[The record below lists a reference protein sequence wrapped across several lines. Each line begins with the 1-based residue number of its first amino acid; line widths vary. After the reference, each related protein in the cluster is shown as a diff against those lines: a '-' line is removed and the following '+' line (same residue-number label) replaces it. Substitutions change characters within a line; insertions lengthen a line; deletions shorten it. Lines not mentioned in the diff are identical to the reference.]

1 MLNTGKLKQVKKWA
15 MIKIVEGLLWF
26 FPVKKNRIYMSAYQG
41 KSYGC
46 NPKAITEYL
55 VKNHKSEFEIIW
67 EAIDKEVATTIPSEL
82 KKVKPNTI
90 RSYFYYCTAKFII
103 NNERS
108 PIELGKRNN
117 QIYIQ
122 TWHGGLPLKK
132 IEKDAEKHLSRSYIK
147 KAKAD
152 SKKIDYLLSA
162 GKLYTQIKR
171 NCFWFDGKIVET
183 GLPRNDILFQMKE
196 DEVKKQKEAYG
207 AGGKKIALYAPTF
220 RNNKSIKDYQLDDQ
234 KLCEELGKKF
244 GGEWI
249 VFYKLHPNMLKYE
262 SDLTTSSF
270 AKIVPIKQDIQELLC
285 IADCVFTDFSSLMFD
300 VMLLK
305 KPCFLYLNDSQ
316 QYLEQERGLYFELDQ
331 LPFPAGETQENVF
344 HLISNFDYDHYR
356 EEVEKFIDRIGSVDD
371 GNACERVYQLIK
383 KCQQR
388 K

>member
-1 MLNTGKLKQVKKWA
+1 MGKYQRIPVNIKLKISKL
-15 MIKIVEGLLWF
+15 IKIIFGLC
-26 FPVKKNRIYMSAYQG
+26 PIKKNRIFCSAYVG
-41 KSYGC
+41 RTYGC
-46 NPKAITEYL
+46 NPKAITDYL
-55 VKNHKSEFEIIW
+55 LNYHKDEFEIVW
-67 EAIDKEVATTIPSEL
+67 EICSDEVASTMPSEII
-82 KKVKPNTI
+82 KVKVNTL
-90 RSYFYYCTAKFII
+90 RYFYYYYTSKIII
-103 NNERS
+103 NNVRS
-108 PIELGKRNN
+108 SRLLHKRKK
-117 QIYIQ
+117 QVYIQ

-132 IEKDAEKHLSRSYIK
+132 IEKDVEQNLEVGYIK
-147 KAKAD
+147 MAKAD
-152 SKKIDYLLSA
+152 SQKMDYLLSA

-171 NCFWFDGKIVET
+171 KCFWFDGEIVET

-196 DEVKKQKEAYG
+196 NEIEKQKEAYG
-207 AGGKKIALYAPTF
+207 AEGKKIALYAPTF

-234 KLCEELGKKF
+234 RLCEELGEKF

-262 SDLTTSSF
+262 SELKPSSF

-305 KPCFLYLNDSQ
+305 KPCFLYLNDLQ

-331 LPFPAGETQENVF
+331 LPFPTGETQEDVF
-344 HLISNFDYDHYR
+344 RLINNFNYDHYR

>member
-1 MLNTGKLKQVKKWA
+1 
-15 MIKIVEGLLWF
+15 
-26 FPVKKNRIYMSAYQG
+26 MSAYQG

-331 LPFPAGETQENVF
+331 LPFPAGETQEDVF

-383 KCQQR
+383 KCQ
-388 K
+388 

>member
-1 MLNTGKLKQVKKWA
+1 MRNYQKIPMKLKL
-15 MIKIVEGLLWF
+15 KISKLIRMVFKLC
-26 FPVKKNRIYMSAYQG
+26 PIHKNRIFFNAYAG
-41 KSYGC
+41 RTYGC

-55 VKNHKSEFEIIW
+55 LNNYKNEFEIIW
-67 EAIDKEVATTIPSEL
+67 EVCGDEVASSMPSEII
-82 KKVKPNTI
+82 KVYVNTL
-90 RSYFYYCTAKFII
+90 RYFYYYYTSKII
-103 NNERS
+103 IYNMRS
-108 PIELGKRNN
+108 SQLLYKRKK
-117 QIYIQ
+117 QVYIQ

-132 IEKDAEKHLSRSYIK
+132 IEKDAEKNLEADYIK
-147 KAKAD
+147 MAKAD
-152 SKKIDYLLSA
+152 SKKMDYLLSA

-171 NCFWFDGKIVET
+171 NCFWFDGEIVET

-196 DEVKKQKEAYG
+196 NEIEKQKEAYG
-207 AGGKKIALYAPTF
+207 AEGKKIALYAPTF

-234 KLCEELGKKF
+234 RLCEELGKKF

-262 SDLTTSSF
+262 SELKPSSF

-331 LPFPAGETQENVF
+331 LPFPAGETQEDVF
-344 HLISNFDYDHYR
+344 RLINNFNYDHYR